1 MKVQNLLDSVYTKN
15 SIPTFCFTEEKK
27 INQFSDGNAGNAA
40 DLQLLKW
47 VFLLMSGLMFN
58 FQKNIIHLMS
68 GAKKKYKKCDKIG
81 NTFALSTFPIIRNK
95 EYCDMQWQV
104 IS

>member
-40 DLQLLKW
+40 DLQLLK
-47 VFLLMSGLMFN
+47 
-58 FQKNIIHLMS
+58 
-68 GAKKKYKKCDKIG
+68 
-81 NTFALSTFPIIRNK
+81 
-95 EYCDMQWQV
+95 
-104 IS
+104 

>member
-47 VFLLMSGLMFN
+47 VFLLMSG
-58 FQKNIIHLMS
+58 
-68 GAKKKYKKCDKIG
+68 AKK
-81 NTFALSTFPIIRNK
+81 NTKN
-95 EYCDMQWQV
+95 V
-104 IS
+104 IKLETHLHSVLFQ